1 MAAAGAVA
9 VWLGGG
15 VFTALALVVTGLL
28 VQELAAMTTPGRPLR
43 AWGLGLFAVAMLA
56 LVFWLHNPF
65 MLVLLGLPSLV
76 GLWRIGRE
84 RLVWLVYALA
94 MMLTGYGLVAIR
106 AGLNPPAGMLALMWI
121 IALVVASDVMGYF
134 AGRLIGGPK
143 FWPKVSPKKTWSGA
157 IGGAVAGMVGGY
169 LVWRLMPALQGVT
182 AAGPVVAASLAGSI
196 VSQAGDLFESSLKRR
211 FDAKD
216 SSKLIPGH
224 GGFLDRLDGYW
235 AVLVLAGFALFALH
249 LNL

>member
-143 FWPKVSPKKTWSGA
+143 FWPKVSPKKTWSGTIA
-157 IGGAVAGMVGGY
+157 GWIGAVVVGG
-169 LVWRLMPALQGVT
+169 LFMAFAG
-182 AAGPVVAASLAGSI
+182 AAPQILWLSPLLAF
-196 VSQAGDLFESSLKRR
+196 AGQLGDIAESWIKRR
-211 FDAKD
+211 AGVKD
-216 SSKLIPGH
+216 SSNLIPGH
-224 GGFLDRLDGYW
+224 GGVMDRFDALIG
-235 AVLVLAGFALFALH
+235 AVLMVLLIAQFGALPLVGE
-249 LNL
+249 